1 MAKSETVGLDTGFFI
16 RLLEGDKEAI
26 VVWENIIEGNL
37 KALTSS
43 LVLFELRRIFLKL
56 GRGEEWTDVKN
67 AIVLNCEVVPVDIDV
82 AEEGA
87 SLSYGTGLPATDAL
101 IYSCVSDADRF
112 YTTDSSFEVLKKKKP
127 RIVRM

>member
-1 MAKSETVGLDTGFFI
+1 M
-16 RLLEGDKEAI
+16 EGDKEAI
-26 VVWENIIEGNL
+26 GVWEKILEGNF

-43 LVLFELRRIFLKL
+43 LVLFELRGIFLKL
-56 GRGEEWTDVKN
+56 GRS
-67 AIVLNCEVVPVDIDV
+67 VVPVDIDV

-87 SLSYGTGLPATDAL
+87 SLSYGTGLTATDAL

-112 YTTDSSFEVLKKKKP
+112 YTTDGSFEVLKKKKP